1 MKNFEETFGSVA
13 PNHLFEPSPEP
24 EPMPESEPIPKP
36 DVPPKP
42 EIPQERT
49 SPFESEPTTNPV
61 ADKSPRKKASG
72 KRKPKEPK
80 ISDDEKRFCEVAE
93 TFGIDGRK
101 FYLHKAYVFAD
112 VVDDWV
118 EGELR
123 RLTEDGKAIFEYSL
137 DSDLD
142 EFDEKYLAISNDRSL
157 SEENRNKR
165 LRRLKPKVRRVSMPL
180 GRAVVCMREYDEDV
194 ASMASSSSVRNR
206 SLVIS
211 MRKEIEELNAVGER
225 LGFVRQ
231 KLSVDDYD
239 SRCLYGSFMNATLR
253 IG

>member
-1 MKNFEETFGSVA
+1 MKNFDETFGQVA
-13 PNHLFEPSPEP
+13 PNHLFEREPTPEPESTPVPESPRTPEATPEP
-24 EPMPESEPIPKP
+24 EPPTESVAEKTPK
-36 DVPPKP
+36 
-42 EIPQERT
+42 
-49 SPFESEPTTNPV
+49 
-61 ADKSPRKKASG
+61 KKASG

-80 ISDDEKRFCEVAE
+80 LSDDEKRFCEVAG

-112 VVDDWV
+112 NVDDWV

-142 EFDEKYLAISNDRSL
+142 EFDEKCLAISNDRSL

-180 GRAVVCMREYDEDV
+180 GRAVICMREYDEDV

-206 SLVIS
+206 SLVVS

-225 LGFVRQ
+225 LGVVRP